1 MMPTRQSNA
10 VWNGGLKNGS
20 GKVRVGKG
28 VFEGPY
34 SFASRFETGDGTNP
48 EELLAAAHA
57 GCLSMALAAAL
68 ERAGT
73 PATMIATRA
82 DATLEKVG
90 EAFRITRIKLEVRGT
105 VPGVGAAAFKDAAE
119 KAKDGCPVSNAL
131 KGNVAMELDA
141 RLAD

>member
-1 MMPTRQSNA
+1 MPTRQSSA

-105 VPGVGAAAFKDAAE
+105 VPGVSADAFKDAAE

-141 RLAD
+141 QLEG

>member
-1 MMPTRQSNA
+1 MPTRQSSA

-68 ERAGT
+68 DRAGT

-105 VPGVGAAAFKDAAE
+105 VPGVSADAFKDAAE

>member
-1 MMPTRQSNA
+1 MPTRQSNA

-73 PATMIATRA
+73 PAKTIATRA

-90 EAFRITRIKLEVRGT
+90 DAFRITKIRLEVRGA
-105 VPGVGAAAFKDAAE
+105 VPGLTQAAFQDAAE

-131 KGNVAMELDA
+131 KNNVAMELDA

>member
-1 MMPTRQSNA
+1 MPTRQSNA

-105 VPGVGAAAFKDAAE
+105 VPGVSADAFKDAAD

>member
-1 MMPTRQSNA
+1 MPTRSSSA

-28 VFEGPY
+28 AYEGPY
-34 SFASRFETGDGTNP
+34 TFASRFETGDGTNP

-73 PATMIATRA
+73 PATMISTRA

-90 EAFRITRIKLEVRGT
+90 DAFRVTRMKLEVRGN
-105 VPGVGAAAFKDAAE
+105 VPGLSPSAFKEAAE
-119 KAKDGCPVSNAL
+119 KAKDGCPISNAI
-131 KGNVAMELDA
+131 KNNVAMELDA

>member
-1 MMPTRQSNA
+1 MPTRQSNA

-20 GKVRVGKG
+20 GKVRVGEG

-105 VPGVGAAAFKDAAE
+105 VPGVSADAFKDAAE